1 MSTSSRRYFYRVV
14 TLVVLCLAAMLVTAL
29 LAHTLSQIAA
39 AQQRRTPSTIPRLP
53 APFTAIYTDSY
64 EPDNTQSTAY
74 FAGNYTVK
82 PCQPQSPLLIVWNA
96 TFWYGGLANPA
107 DDVDWYRLQLG
118 SHLLY
123 TFSITRQVPS
133 DLLFDVN
140 LFGPTGNM
148 IQAWRGGVN
157 PVMTLFSRDGGMYY
171 LQLTATNAA
180 TITGTQTKPYM
191 IGLCSSLPLTR
202 QVILPVVYGSASFP
216 PPYSQV
222 VRFVPRDNIG
232 DVPLGYGGE
241 AKSSLL
247 VWEVNGAKS
256 LELEITAMHVGGIF
270 QNCPAGDLA
279 SVSPQ
284 DAVGRRKPLAVP
296 SGSYPFSITGAG
308 YYLFTIYVTKTDGST
323 TSIPRN
329 VIVDCYRMPI

>member
-1 MSTSSRRYFYRVV
+1 
-14 TLVVLCLAAMLVTAL
+14 
-29 LAHTLSQIAA
+29 
-39 AQQRRTPSTIPRLP
+39 
-53 APFTAIYTDSY
+53 
-64 EPDNTQSTAY
+64 
-74 FAGNYTVK
+74 
-82 PCQPQSPLLIVWNA
+82 
-96 TFWYGGLANPA
+96 
-107 DDVDWYRLQLG
+107 LG
-118 SHLLY
+118 SHLVY

-148 IQAWRGGVN
+148 IQGWRGGVN
-157 PVMTLFSRDGGMYY
+157 PVMTIYSRDGGIYY

-180 TITGTQTKPYM
+180 TITGTETKPYM
-191 IGLCSSLPLTR
+191 ISLCSSLPLTR
-202 QVILPVVYGSASFP
+202 QAILPVVYGSASFP

-222 VRFVPRDNIG
+222 VRFSPRDDIG

-241 AKSSLL
+241 AKSSML
-247 VWEVNGAKS
+247 VWEVNGARS

-270 QNCPAGDLA
+270 QNCPAGDLT

-308 YYLFTIYVTKTDGST
+308 YYLFTIYVTKTDGSVT
-323 TSIPRN
+323 AIPRN
-329 VIVDCYRMPI
+329 VIVDCYKTQWAGRITLDVDTSTLLLHAPSDLLEALMQLSRVVTAVLDSIETLPKEVQLHVFVAHKK